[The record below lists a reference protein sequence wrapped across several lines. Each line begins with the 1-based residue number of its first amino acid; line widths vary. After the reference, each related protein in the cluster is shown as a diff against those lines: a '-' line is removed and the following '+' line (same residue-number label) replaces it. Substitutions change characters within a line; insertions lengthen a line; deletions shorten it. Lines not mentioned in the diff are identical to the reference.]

1 MPVDKF
7 GRRDYKPTRTLVNET
22 TAMVSLS
29 QMNDIFLRRDGTST
43 PVGTINMTGN
53 TFTNVSSPEN
63 DRDAANKVYVDNSAA
78 IWKTVGEMLG
88 HLDMNNFRL
97 TGLPSGLPEICSDA
111 VSWSQAVHLVKKT
124 LK

>member
-29 QMNDIFLRRDGTST
+29 QMNDIFLRRDGTNT

-53 TFTNVSSPEN
+53 TFTNVSRAEN
-63 DRDAANKVYVDNSAA
+63 DHDAANKVHVDNNAGISKAG
-78 IWKTVGEMLG
+78 GEMLV
-88 HLDMNNFRL
+88 HLDMNNCRL
-97 TGLPSGLPEICSDA
+97 SGLLPGLPDIGSDA
-111 VSWSQAVHLVKKT
+111 VS
-124 LK
+124 